1 MADKDFN
8 EKNVEKICQDARL
21 KLMLRRIIDGAQP
34 RKIHALMPPHMR
46 PHTWVF
52 LRQVDNEDEPIIHL
66 GIVFHEWPQNKYNMV
81 NFTAHTNTGKE
92 IKTSGL
98 LTKLDNGQTGLGL
111 KVRWPWGSLLR
122 EYKGLSAGDL

>member
-1 MADKDFN
+1 MSNDARK
-8 EKNVEKICQDARL
+8 VAQDARL
-21 KLMLRRIIDGAQP
+21 KLMFRRIIDNMGKAHPTFMQ
-34 RKIHALMPPHMR
+34 PHMR

-52 LRQVDNEDEPIIHL
+52 LRQEDNDEDPIICL
-66 GIVFHEWPQNKYNMV
+66 GIVFHVWPRKKYNMI
-81 NFTAHTNTGKE
+81 NFSSHTNTGKE

-98 LTKLDNGQTGLGL
+98 LTKLDTGAAGLVL